1 MNLISKALVALMA
14 AAPTLALAADA
25 PVPQGPGAMGQIV
38 MLGGFVAI
46 FYFLLWRPQ
55 SKRAKE
61 HKELVGGLAKG
72 DEALTNGGLLGKVT
86 KVSEEFV
93 VLKVAENVELNVQR
107 QAIAA
112 VVPKG
117 TIKAI

>member
-1 MNLISKALVALMA
+1 MSILKKALVAVMA
-14 AAPTLALAADA
+14 AVPALAMAADA
-25 PVPQGPGAMGQIV
+25 PIPEGPGAMGQIV

-93 VLKVAENVELNVQR
+93 VLQVSDSVELNVQR